1 MSQVAL
7 SQLGWRNKVVITP
20 DDPGFPGKN
29 MYDAAADLNRRYKKI
44 LLLMNSGS
52 GYSNDPIMANFK
64 EYGFCSAIVKPYQLD
79 ELSEVINQFID

>member
-44 LLLMNSGS
+44 LWCWRRNNRKNNARSIQKKT
-52 GYSNDPIMANFK
+52 Y
-64 EYGFCSAIVKPYQLD
+64 
-79 ELSEVINQFID
+79 

>member
-29 MYDAAADLNRRYKKI
+29 MHDAAADLQRRYKKI
-44 LLLMNSGS
+44 LLLIS
-52 GYSNDPIMANFK
+52 K
-64 EYGFCSAIVKPYQLD
+64 GFSYDYYHLTYIYIK
-79 ELSEVINQFID
+79 